1 MIETNEVGFD
11 KLAFYVGGVSTCASC
26 QIRKAEIKMIEKLI
40 PKINFYEINAN
51 NAKDLLKEQ
60 KISKIPFFMISC
72 DGKIKEVF
80 YTYPSVESLYIKLLK
95 LVRSDD

>member
-40 PKINFYEINAN
+40 PKI
-51 NAKDLLKEQ
+51 AKNVK
-60 KISKIPFFMISC
+60 
-72 DGKIKEVF
+72 
-80 YTYPSVESLYIKLLK
+80 TKLCHYALF
-95 LVRSDD
+95 L